1 MDEHGGGDQ
10 SWGRDGE
17 AGEAWRGEAHLETW
31 PEELAGPEYWAFRSR
46 EEVERVVN
54 ELVGERTARER

>member
-1 MDEHGGGDQ
+1 MDEQWNEGQ
-10 SWGRDGE
+10 TWDGNAE
-17 AGEAWRGEAHLETW
+17 ASDAWRGEAHPESW
-31 PEELAGPEYWAFRSR
+31 PEEFAGPEYWAFRNR

>member
-1 MDEHGGGDQ
+1 MDEHWTDDQ
-10 SWGRDGE
+10 SWNPDG
-17 AGEAWRGEAHLETW
+17 AASEAWRGEELAEPW